1 MPLNEP
7 KISMPEQFEL
17 TTNELFYSI
26 VKTTSFSG
34 LFDDVCRLLD
44 APNLRDV
51 QAVLADI
58 LPSEFEVFLHLLHMT
73 MFTQSIHTQAFA
85 TQDTTPVTHA
95 MQHMLDRHSVA
106 DVLKKIPVVL
116 IDVLTAHPVDMDR
129 GIIAAHKQQYA
140 ALCREWELQKQAFT
154 AMSSTPQKMAVRSEL
169 NRLHHAIRNM
179 VLQLLFTPNYR
190 PIKIRPESEQR
201 HLSRAIKEFESNIVQ
216 HWDKLIVI
224 AQVMCFQKLLQE
236 CMDTD
241 SALDTPHHRACLALP
256 HTKET
261 RETLIGLP
269 CISGHALCSG
279 IRGLSDQL
287 TYQLETWRADMDGN
301 PFVTDTTMALS
312 IAYGRKRC
320 FERLSADDAV
330 IRYSLND
337 PSFQALQATMRQA
350 LAQLLSTGQPAWKAY
365 IKDRQSAG
373 WAPEQIYS
381 GLAYFRM
388 VELTEGAEQ
397 FSRTPNDSHLLKRG
411 YETDADF
418 LAFTHHL
425 EALEQLV
432 GIDNGCWTHAR
443 KLVKMRGLSLG
454 KPHIRNG
461 ESLHLEL
468 LQGLGHAISSHG
480 NVVDELTAIHS
491 AIQPILLAELPTKN
505 TNELLMTYVKMMA
518 IDSDAILI
526 QSDSGSELGSVEASI
541 WLLKCVS
548 KCIGHRGQI
557 VVLCESEISMRSAI
571 DLMQEKDASFFDGVM
586 MMCAGSDNQKKM
598 GPFYSAV
605 INQLF
610 LDTAHK
616 KGILAFFGAGDSP
629 FRSALH
635 TPVCTRRT
643 FQPGSRK
650 RYFFDDHIYGYLSNR
665 LAGHVMAIQGEPP
678 LNMRLM
684 ESLGGCMLA
693 SYKAS
698 IATQTQLHHSIQAIA
713 EIVTTYFSRPSTKGG
728 AAGLAHIRAI
738 DSARAQLIL
747 NTVDPQLCGVLNGLS
762 QFFNQMDN
770 QGIPRSDCHRLFN
783 GTAWGQSMLHTL
795 AYFANILDDELG
807 TDSAIRS
814 VSQRDILT
822 VYEQLSGTP
831 LTVTPDRH
839 LKLSR
844 QVWQYVSTHPELSE
858 YNAQTLILFGAN
870 WMV

>member
-1 MPLNEP
+1 MIPNKP
-7 KISMPEQFEL
+7 QISLPDQFEL
-17 TTNELFYSI
+17 STNELFHSI
-26 VKTTSFSG
+26 VRTTPFSR
-34 LFDDVCRLLD
+34 LFDDVCRVLD
-44 APNLRDV
+44 VRCSSDV
-51 QAVLADI
+51 HAVLAGI
-58 LPSEFEVFLHLLHMT
+58 VPSDFEPFLHLLHMT
-73 MFTQSIHTQAFA
+73 MFTQSIHTQAFEP
-85 TQDTTPVTHA
+85 QDTTPVTFA
-95 MQHMLDRHSVA
+95 MQRVLNSLPLT
-106 DVLKKIPVVL
+106 DVLQKLPGVL

-129 GIIAAHKQQYA
+129 GIISAHKQEYA

-201 HLSRAIKEFESNIVQ
+201 HLSRAIKEFESKIVQ

-224 AQVMCFQKLLQE
+224 VQVMCFQTLLKE
-236 CMDTD
+236 CMNADP
-241 SALDTPHHRACLALP
+241 ALDTPPHRACLALP

-261 RETLIGLP
+261 RETLISVP
-269 CISGHALCSG
+269 CINGHALCSR

-287 TYQLETWRADMDGN
+287 TYQLETWRGDMDGN

-330 IRYSLND
+330 IRYSMNC
-337 PSFQALQATMRQA
+337 PSFTALQATMSQA
-350 LAQLLSTGQPAWKAY
+350 LAQLLSAGQPAWKAY
-365 IKDRQSAG
+365 IKERQSAG

-388 VELTEGAEQ
+388 VELTEASEQ
-397 FSRTPNDSHLLKRG
+397 FSRNPEDIRLLKRG

-418 LAFTHHL
+418 LSFTHHL
-425 EALEQLV
+425 EALEQVV

-443 KLVKMRGLSLG
+443 KRVKLRGLSLG

-461 ESLHLEL
+461 ELSNLEL
-468 LQGLGHAISSHG
+468 LQSLGYAISTHGHA
-480 NVVDELTAIHS
+480 VDELKAIHS
-491 AIQPILLAELPTKN
+491 AIHPIPLADLPIT
-505 TNELLMTYVKMMA
+505 TSGELLTTYVKMMA
-518 IDSDAILI
+518 VDSDAILI
-526 QSDSGSELGSVEASI
+526 QSDSGSELGSIEASI

-557 VVLCESEISMRSAI
+557 AVLCESEISMRSAI
-571 DLMQEKDASFFDGVM
+571 ALMQEKDAFFFDGVM

-616 KGILAFFGAGDSP
+616 KGILTFFGAGDSP
-629 FRSALH
+629 FRSSLH

-665 LAGHVMAIQGEPP
+665 LAGHVMAIQADPP

-684 ESLGGCMLA
+684 ECLGACMLA

-698 IATQTQLHHSIQAIA
+698 IAKKNQLHHSIQAIA

-728 AAGLAHIRAI
+728 VAGLDHIRAI

-747 NTVDPQLCGVLNGLS
+747 NTVDPQLCGVLNGLL
-762 QFFNQMDN
+762 QFFNQMDD

-783 GTAWGQSMLHTL
+783 GTAWGQSMRHTL
-795 AYFANILDDELG
+795 AYFARILDDELG

-831 LTVTPDRH
+831 LTVTPDPH

-858 YNAQTLILFGAN
+858 YKAQTLILFGAN